1 MTEERTGLCWE
12 LFLMNSTQR
21 PESIHH
27 CIVGSSET
35 GRGQSIPAV
44 KISTE
49 FFITGKLG
57 RKSYW
62 AKNHF

>member
-49 FFITGKLG
+49 FFITGKLDS
-57 RKSYW
+57 KSYW